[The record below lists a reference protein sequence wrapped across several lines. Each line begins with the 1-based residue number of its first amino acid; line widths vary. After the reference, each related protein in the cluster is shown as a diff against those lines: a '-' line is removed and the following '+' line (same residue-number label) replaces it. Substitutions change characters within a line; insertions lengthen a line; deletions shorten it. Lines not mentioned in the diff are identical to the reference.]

1 MSDLT
6 SNTLDNKTKTNWPLS
21 RLLYWL
27 IVAIAVGYAPLAI
40 NYMWRYFY
48 PGTVQ
53 LQAMLT
59 TAVVGHDY
67 ATGARSVDA
76 VRAADYMHNRLI
88 LLMHTTLGGIALTL
102 AMFQFSSRLR
112 QRYAPAHRWMG
123 RIYIV
128 LMTLAMLGS
137 LSFLVR
143 THPVPVWGGLA
154 FDMQLWALALS
165 TLASGWLALWA
176 IRRRYVV
183 MHQAWIGVN
192 IALMLTA
199 PLLRVFWIGIGPL
212 WHKADLL
219 GNLGAGSISLTIV
232 APGGAAIAFMLS
244 RARLPAQR
252 SAVPDRLVTGSL
264 GIALLAAAGILVSVL
279 HCRTLSAN
287 FPYTLLIIMHLVPLV
302 GYSLLCWIGY
312 TNARSKG
319 QAFAVWQW
327 HVLLIGAACVP
338 IATNLAWWVGELVLT
353 QSDAFLASTMI
364 AAAVPIFLSFAVVA
378 DTVGRRT
385 RSLRSR

>member
-1 MSDLT
+1 MSYLT
-6 SNTLDNKTKTNWPLS
+6 SAALNNKARTNWPLS
-21 RLLYWL
+21 RLLYWFV
-27 IVAIAVGYAPLAI
+27 VAIAVGYAPLAI

-102 AMFQFSSRLR
+102 AMFQFSARLR
-112 QRYAPAHRWMG
+112 QRYPAVHRWMG
-123 RIYIV
+123 RVYMV
-128 LMTLAMLGS
+128 LMTLAMIGS

-154 FDMQLWALALS
+154 FDLQLWALALS
-165 TLASGWLALWA
+165 TLASGWLAFWA
-176 IRRRYVV
+176 IRHRYVV
-183 MHQAWIGVN
+183 THQAWIGVN

-219 GNLGAGSISLTIV
+219 SNLGAGSISLTIV
-232 APGGAAIAFMLS
+232 APGGAAIAFMLA
-244 RARLPAQR
+244 RARLPLQS
-252 SAVPDRLVTGSL
+252 SAAPDGSATGSL
-264 GIALLAAAGILVSVL
+264 RIALLAVAGIAVFAL
-279 HCRTLSAN
+279 HCRTLPAS
-287 FPYTLLIIMHLVPLV
+287 FPYVLLSLHLVPLV
-302 GYSLLCWIGY
+302 GYFLLCWIGY
-312 TNARSKG
+312 ANARSKE
-319 QAFAVWQW
+319 QAFAAWQW
-327 HVLLIGAACVP
+327 RVLVIGAASVP
-338 IATNLAWWVGELVLT
+338 IAVNLAWWAAELVLAPD
-353 QSDAFLASTMI
+353 DAFLASTMI
-364 AAAVPIFLSFAVVA
+364 AAAAPIFLSIAVVA
-378 DTVGRRT
+378 DTVGRRM

>member
-1 MSDLT
+1 MSDLI
-6 SNTLDNKTKTNWPLS
+6 SAALNNKARTNWPLS

-27 IVAIAVGYAPLAI
+27 VVAVAVGYAPLAI

-59 TAVVGHDY
+59 TAAVGHDY

-76 VRAADYMHNRLI
+76 VRAADYMHNRQI

-102 AMFQFSSRLR
+102 AMFQFSARLR
-112 QRYAPAHRWMG
+112 QRYPAVHRWMG
-123 RIYIV
+123 RVYMV
-128 LMTLAMLGS
+128 LMTLAMFGS
-137 LSFLVR
+137 LNFLVR

-154 FDMQLWALALS
+154 FDLQLWALALS

-176 IRRRYVV
+176 IRHRYVV
-183 MHQAWIGVN
+183 THQAWIGVN

-219 GNLGAGSISLTIV
+219 SNLGAGSISLTIV
-232 APGGAAIAFMLS
+232 APGGAAIAFMLA
-244 RARLPAQR
+244 RARLPIQR
-252 SAVPDRLVTGSL
+252 SAAPDGSMADSL
-264 GIALLAAAGILVSVL
+264 TIALLAIAGIVVFALK
-279 HCRTLSAN
+279 CRTLPAN
-287 FPYTLLIIMHLVPLV
+287 FPYELLSMHLVPLV

-312 TNARSKG
+312 ANARSNG
-319 QAFAVWQW
+319 QAFAAWQW
-327 HVLLIGAACVP
+327 RVLLIGAACVP
-338 IATNLAWWVGELVLT
+338 IAVNLAWWAGELVLA

-364 AAAVPIFLSFAVVA
+364 AAAAPIFLSIAVVA

-385 RSLRSR
+385 RALQSR

>member
-6 SNTLDNKTKTNWPLS
+6 PNALHDNTRTNWPLS

-27 IVAIAVGYAPLAI
+27 VVALVVGYAPLAI

-48 PGTVQ
+48 PDTVQ

-59 TAVVGHDY
+59 TAIVGHDY

-102 AMFQFSSRLR
+102 AMFQFSARLR
-112 QRYAPAHRWMG
+112 QRYPAAHRWMG
-123 RIYIV
+123 RVYML
-128 LMTLAMLGS
+128 LMTLAMFGS

-165 TLASGWLALWA
+165 TLASGWLAVWA

-183 MHQAWIGVN
+183 THQAWIGVN

-232 APGGAAIAFMLS
+232 APGGAAIAFMLA
-244 RARLPAQR
+244 RARLPIQR
-252 SAVPDRLVTGSL
+252 STAPDGSMTDSL
-264 GIALLAAAGILVSVL
+264 TTALLAIAGIAVFALQ
-279 HCRTLSAN
+279 CRTLPAN
-287 FPYTLLIIMHLVPLV
+287 FPYELLSMHLVPLV

-312 TNARSKG
+312 ANARSKG
-319 QAFAVWQW
+319 QAFAAWQW
-327 HVLLIGAACVP
+327 RVLLIGAAYVP
-338 IATNLAWWVGELVLT
+338 IAVNLAWWAGELVLA

-364 AAAVPIFLSFAVVA
+364 AAAAPIFLSIAVVA

-385 RSLRSR
+385 RSLQSR